1 MSQNEI
7 ETQGRIVFIV
17 FFISISYFVEKKAGD
32 EKSEEAERQKAELEQ
47 AFKHN
52 RTETDLNENMI

>member
-47 AFKHN
+47 AFQHY